1 VLRLWIYGTIFG
13 LRLIAYLIPAW
24 VGLTVIGLMIFGPHM
39 PEWMQ
44 SIVVW
49 GIGTLIGAFLCA
61 IPFWLFLD
69 IPIAAGTIGC
79 LVIVLCGE
87 VAPIIAKA
95 WHAITSAVGAISPI
109 HWGAA
114 GVGIAGFIVIES
126 WKAWRRRVPRQW
138 ADDDDDDFDDD
149 STDTRLVLRLAPP
162 RPPTRAERKR
172 AERAEAEAANEAA
185 WKAWGKGNGPR
196 PPL

>member
-1 VLRLWIYGTIFG
+1 MLRLWIYGTIFG

-24 VGLTVIGLMIFGPHM
+24 VGLTVIGLMIFWPHM

-49 GIGTLIGAFLCA
+49 GIGTVIGAFLCA

-87 VAPIIAKA
+87 AAPIIAKA
-95 WHAITSAVGAISPI
+95 WHAITSAVGAISPV
-109 HWGAA
+109 HWAAA
-114 GVGIAGFIVIES
+114 GVGITGLILAEC
-126 WKAWRRRVPRQW
+126 WKARRRAYPPM
-138 ADDDDDDFDDD
+138 ADDDDDDFDKDQ
-149 STDTRLVLRLAPP
+149 TDNRLVLRLALP
-162 RPPTRAERKR
+162 RPPSRKERKR
-172 AERAEAEAANEAA
+172 AERAEAEASNEAA
-185 WKAWGKGNGPR
+185 WKAWGKGLGPR